1 MKVLRRLE
9 EGSVFVVEVRIFN
22 HGVMKMEVVGSA
34 SALVGWY
41 GMVVVA
47 VTRDV

>member
-1 MKVLRRLE
+1 MKVLRRLV
-9 EGSVFVVEVRIFN
+9 GKCFDVEVRIFN

-34 SALVGWY
+34 SALVGWF

>member
-1 MKVLRRLE
+1 MLVGGKCLRRRGLY
-9 EGSVFVVEVRIFN
+9 FH

-34 SALVGWY
+34 NALVGWY